1 MPADSRFFLD
11 TNIIV
16 YSLDSQNK
24 SKREKANSL
33 IERALSEGLG
43 FISYQVVQ
51 EFLNAALRRFEKPLS
66 IRETELYL
74 DRVLLPLCEVFPSP
88 DLYRNTLHLKEESG
102 IHFYDAL
109 IVASA
114 LEGKCKVLYSEDFQ
128 HERRFSDLIVQ
139 DPFRNG

>member
-1 MPADSRFFLD
+1 MPANGRFFLD
-11 TNIIV
+11 TNIFV
-16 YSLDSQNK
+16 YSVDDRNQL
-24 SKREKANSL
+24 KRDKANSL
-33 IERALSEGLG
+33 IEKALSEGSG

-51 EFLNAALRRFEKPLS
+51 EFLNAALRRFQEPLS
-66 IRETELYL
+66 IRQLEFFMDQAL
-74 DRVLLPLCEVFPSP
+74 VPLCEIFPSP
-88 DLYRNTLHLKEESG
+88 DLYRNTLRIREESG

-139 DPFRNG
+139 DPFRD